1 MAANNLRFNRILRKY
16 DFLIQELDDV
26 VELQGEATRE
36 FMRDVA
42 IAKGGGD
49 DKDIEPIVVSDEE
62 ETPEEKVELPKEYK
76 KLFRKIVIE
85 THPDKQR
92 EGLSNA
98 EKAKLVGIYESTIEA
113 WDKGDQATLISNA
126 VKLDLDVSDFEEDF
140 NEIEEACVEIE
151 KEINGIQ
158 STSAWYY
165 MYILK
170 TDKEREV
177 FIKKFLKMTDDLDED
192 LLENKE

>member
-1 MAANNLRFNRILRKY
+1 MAANNLRFSRILRKY
-16 DFLIQELDDV
+16 DFLIQELEDV
-26 VELQGEATRE
+26 SELQGEATRE

-42 IAKGGGD
+42 IAKSGGD
-49 DKDIEPIVVSDEE
+49 DKDIEPIVIPDEE
-62 ETPEEKVELPKEYK
+62 ETSEEKVELPKEYK

-98 EKAKLVGIYESTIEA
+98 EKAK
-113 WDKGDQATLISNA
+113 
-126 VKLDLDVSDFEEDF
+126 
-140 NEIEEACVEIE
+140 EACGEIE

-165 MYILK
+165 MYVLK
-170 TDKEREV
+170 TEKEREL
-177 FIKKFLKMTDDLDED
+177 FIKNFLKLTDDLDEN
-192 LLENKE
+192 LLENEE